1 MIRKL
6 ITALLNKPVAVF
18 MSAGLVLIFGIISFN
33 QIKFALLPNIEYPR
47 LTILTK
53 FENSS
58 AVEVENLVTKYLTD
72 TLNTVPRIEQI
83 ESDSYQ
89 GLSIVRIRFKYGTD
103 LAISTLEV
111 REKLDQIRDLLP
123 REASRPL
130 ITRFNPG
137 ESPFMQIAFTFKNAE
152 DERKLRPY
160 LEENVLFYFE
170 RVEGIANVQIS
181 GGYKKEILVEIDP
194 EKMNFY
200 RTSIDEVKHKII
212 SQNKNIPAGQLPYGN
227 KELLIKT
234 KSQFESLED
243 IRNLIIGS
251 TQNFERFYLS
261 DISVIQEVFKKKQS
275 YVRHNG
281 KDAVILSLY
290 KESSRNSFALSK
302 DVKQIIKDQND
313 IFGNLLNYEIIFNE
327 SDYIEASINSLML
340 SLVIGAFLAY
350 ISLLI
355 ILKNTISPTLLVVT
369 IPLSIISS
377 ILVFKFLGISL
388 NLMSMGGLAIGIGML
403 FDSSNVV
410 LSGIE
415 RNLQLGKNL
424 NDSVIEGVVEVF
436 GSVSS
441 ATLTTII
448 VFLPLVFLES
458 LVGILFSEMAF
469 SIIIII
475 LVSYLISFSFL
486 PVSTK
491 ILYKFRKNNSQN
503 QFLLYRI
510 FDEDKVKQKYTRIL
524 QSLLLRPGK
533 IFIPL
538 TIILLLSILTLS
550 YLDLDFLPKIS
561 TGRYVLRGEFP
572 KGTPL
577 HVMNE
582 KSFQLEKEIRG
593 KIKNDF
599 FTIVSR
605 DEIEI
610 LKNPNLQK
618 EKYIIQIEFSLD
630 DKEVYLISE
639 ILSNLHKNIELTN
652 VKIWIEEKGDLLS
665 QLVLFRRDVIN
676 LEITGDSPLAISEA
690 GLNLKKKLESNSK
703 VIFVRLGMDTQEP
716 ELMIESDTL
725 KLASF
730 GLVNQNIADLIKIGL
745 RGEDVSKYK
754 VNSSETDIRIHL
766 KDTNIKEAKNLLDLR
781 LLTRNGE
788 NIALGNVVKY
798 KESSSYPSIQRVG
811 SNIVNNVYIRLQDG
825 DSSTREEIM
834 NIFKSEMNRKDIS
847 VLPSDEIRQIETA
860 MIELLLTLLLSTVIV
875 YMVLSGIFETFAIS
889 FIMLLSAPLVLIG
902 TIPFILFS
910 GSSLNVSSFIGM
922 ILLIGVL
929 VDNASLFYEY
939 FSIYNKTNSSISD
952 SVLLAAQEIFRPVLM
967 NNSTTILGMLPIAF
981 GLGFGTEFQF
991 PLSIVVISGLI
1002 ISTFGSL
1009 YLVPLFFS
1017 IYFRKKS
1024 AQSQV

>member
-1 MIRKL
+1 MASGL
-6 ITALLNKPVAVF
+6 I
-18 MSAGLVLIFGIISFN
+18 LIFGIISFN

-123 REASRPL
+123 REAARPL

-137 ESPFMQIAFTFKNAE
+137 ESPFMQIAFTFKNLE
-152 DERKLRPY
+152 DEKKLRSY
-160 LEENVLFYFE
+160 LEENVIFYFE
-170 RVEGIANVQIS
+170 RIEGVASAQIS

-194 EKMNFY
+194 ERMNFY

-243 IRNLIIGS
+243 IKNLIIGS
-251 TQNFERFYLS
+251 TQNFERFNLS
-261 DISVIQEVFKKKQS
+261 DISEIKEVFKKKQS

-281 KDAVILSLY
+281 RDAVILSLY
-290 KESSRNSFALSK
+290 RESSRNSFALSK
-302 DVKQIIKDQND
+302 DIKQVIKEKKE

-327 SDYIEASINSLML
+327 SDYIEASINSLIL
-340 SLVIGAFLAY
+340 SLIIGAFLAY

-355 ILKNTISPTLLVVT
+355 ILKNTISPSLLVIT

-377 ILVFKFLGISL
+377 ILIFRFLGISL

-424 NDSVIEGVVEVF
+424 KESVVEGVVEVF

-475 LVSYLISFSFL
+475 LVSYLISFTFL
-486 PVSTK
+486 PVSTLV
-491 ILYKFRKNNSQN
+491 LYKFRKNNLEN
-503 QFLLYRI
+503 NFVLYRV
-510 FDEDKVKQKYTRIL
+510 FDEERVKQRYVRFL
-524 QSLLLRPGK
+524 QMLLKNPSK
-533 IFIPL
+533 IFVPL
-538 TIILLLSILTLS
+538 VFCLLISLIVGNFLN
-550 YLDLDFLPKIS
+550 LDFLPKIS
-561 TGRYVLRGEFP
+561 TGRYILRAEFP

-577 HVMNE
+577 NLMNE
-582 KSFQLEKEIRG
+582 KSFHLELAIRS
-593 KIKNDF
+593 KINKDYF
-599 FTIVSR
+599 SIVSR

-618 EKYIIQIEFSLD
+618 EKFIVQIEFSLE
-630 DKEVYLISE
+630 KEEHYLISE
-639 ILSNLHKNIELTN
+639 IVNELNKKPELSKT
-652 VKIWIEEKGDLLS
+652 KIWIEEKGDLLS

-676 LEITGDSPLAISEA
+676 LEITGDSPVTISEA
-690 GLNLKKKLESNSK
+690 GLKLKEKLESNPK
-703 VIFVRLGMDTQEP
+703 VLFVRLGMDTQEP
-716 ELMIESDTL
+716 ELLLESDSL

-730 GLVNQNIADLIKIGL
+730 GLLNQNIADLIKIGL
-745 RGEDVSKYK
+745 RGEDISKYK
-754 VNSSETDIRIHL
+754 VSANETDIRIHL
-766 KDTNIKEAKNLLDLR
+766 KDSNIKDAKDLLNLR

-788 NIALGNVVKY
+788 NLALGNVVKY
-798 KESSSYPSIQRVG
+798 KESTAYPSIQRSG
-811 SNIVNNVYIRLQDG
+811 SNIVNNVYIRLQNG
-825 DSSTREEIM
+825 DSTTREEIL
-834 NIFKSEMNRKDIS
+834 NIFKSEMSRKDIS
-847 VLPSDEIRQIETA
+847 ILPSDEIRQIESS
-860 MIELLLTLLLSTVIV
+860 MVELLLTILLSTLIV
-875 YMVLSGIFETFAIS
+875 YMILSGIFETFAVS

-902 TIPFILFS
+902 TIPFILIS

-939 FSIYNKTNSSISD
+939 FSIYNQTNSSITD

-991 PLSIVVISGLI
+991 PLSIVVISGLL
-1002 ISTFGSL
+1002 ISTFASL
-1009 YLVPLFFS
+1009 YLVPLFFN
-1017 IYFRKKS
+1017 IYFQKKS
-1024 AQSQV
+1024 KQRTF

>member
-1 MIRKL
+1 MIRTL
-6 ITALLNKPVAVF
+6 ITALLHKPIAVF
-18 MSAGLVLIFGIISFN
+18 MSAGLVLIFGVISFQ

-72 TLNTVPRIEQI
+72 SLNTVPRIEQI

-123 REASRPL
+123 RDASRPL

-170 RVEGIANVQIS
+170 RIEGVASVQVS

-194 EKMNFY
+194 ERMNFY
-200 RTSIDEVKHKII
+200 RTTIDEIKHKII

-243 IRNLIIGS
+243 IKNLIIGS
-251 TQNFERFYLS
+251 TPNFERFNLS
-261 DISVIQEVFKKKQS
+261 DISEIKEVFKKKQS
-275 YVRHNG
+275 YVRYNG

-302 DVKQIIKDQND
+302 EVKQVIKDQND
-313 IFGNLLNYEIIFNE
+313 IFGKLLNYEIIFNE
-327 SDYIEASINSLML
+327 SDYIESSINSLIL

-350 ISLLI
+350 LSLLI
-355 ILKNTISPTLLVVT
+355 ILKNTISPTLLVIT
-369 IPLSIISS
+369 IPISIISS
-377 ILVFKFLGISL
+377 ILIFRFIGISL

-415 RNLQLGKNL
+415 RNLHLGKNL
-424 NDSVIEGVVEVF
+424 QDSVIEGVVEVF

-475 LVSYLISFSFL
+475 LVSYIISFSFL
-486 PVSTK
+486 PVTTMV
-491 ILYKFRKNNSQN
+491 LYKFRKDN
-503 QFLLYRI
+503 QESRFLLYRI
-510 FDEDKVKQKYTRIL
+510 FDEERIKQKYVRFLQIL
-524 QSLLLRPGK
+524 LKNPSRL
-533 IFIPL
+533 F
-538 TIILLLSILTLS
+538 ILLLIGLFFSLITIIF
-550 YLDLDFLPKIS
+550 LDLDFLPKIS
-561 TGRYVLRGEFP
+561 TGRYVLRVEFP
-572 KGTPL
+572 KGSPL
-577 HVMNE
+577 HLMNE
-582 KSFQLEKEIRG
+582 KSQLLEQEIRG
-593 KIKNDF
+593 KFNRDY

-605 DEIEI
+605 DELEI

-618 EKYIIQIEFSLD
+618 EKYMVQIEFSLGKNED
-630 DKEVYLISE
+630 SLISE
-639 ILSNLHKNIELTN
+639 ILDKLNKKSDFLNL
-652 VKIWIEEKGDLLS
+652 KIWIEEKGDLLS

-676 LEITGDSPLAISEA
+676 LEITGESPVTISEA
-690 GLNLKKKLESNSK
+690 GYNLKNKLESNPK
-703 VIFVRLGMDTQEP
+703 VLFVRLGMDTQEP
-716 ELMIESDTL
+716 ELLIESDPL

-730 GLVNQNIADLIKIGL
+730 GLLNQNIADIIKMGL

-754 VNSSETDIRIHL
+754 VNANETDIRVHL
-766 KDTNIKEAKNLLDLR
+766 KDTNIKEAKDLLGLR
-781 LLTRNGE
+781 LLTRSGE
-788 NIALGNVVKY
+788 NLALGNVINY
-798 KESSSYPSIQRVG
+798 KESTAYPSIQRSG

-825 DSSTREEIM
+825 DSSTREEIL
-834 NIFKSEMNRKDIS
+834 NIFKSEMNRKDIL
-847 VLPSDEIRQIETA
+847 VLPSDEIRQIESS
-860 MIELLLTLLLSTVIV
+860 MVELMLTLALSTIIV
-875 YMVLSGIFETFAIS
+875 YMVLSGIFETFAVS
-889 FIMLLSAPLVLIG
+889 FIMLLSAPLVIIG
-902 TIPFILFS
+902 TIPFILIS

-939 FSIYNKTNSSISD
+939 FSIYSKTNSSLND
-952 SVLLAAQEIFRPVLM
+952 SILLAAQEIFRPVLM

-991 PLSIVVISGLI
+991 PLSIVVISGLV
-1002 ISTFGSL
+1002 ISTFASL
-1009 YLVPLFFS
+1009 YLVPIFFH
-1017 IYFRKKS
+1017 IYFRNK
-1024 AQSQV
+1024 